1 VKGRKMPLC
10 QSVQVLLEVQQR
22 TTAANKTLLGTGMRR
37 RRTQEK
43 RKEGLISGRGE
54 SGGQSSMTTA
64 VGTGA
69 ACCRYFVRSANSQSK
84 KAVLAGSGPDPK
96 TASKKRFS
104 V

>member
-22 TTAANKTLLGTGMRR
+22 TTAANKTLLGTGMRH

-54 SGGQSSMTTA
+54 GGGQGNAART
-64 VGTGA
+64 VGTGV
-69 ACCRYFVRSANSQSK
+69 ACCRCFFRRTNSQSK